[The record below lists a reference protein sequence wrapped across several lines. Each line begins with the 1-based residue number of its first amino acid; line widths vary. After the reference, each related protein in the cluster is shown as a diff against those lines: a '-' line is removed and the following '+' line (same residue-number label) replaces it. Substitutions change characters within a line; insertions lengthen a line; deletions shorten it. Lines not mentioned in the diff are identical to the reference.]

1 MEESDSRIP
10 ASSSTMRMC
19 GLGGIVSGEGNVSAK
34 GQSAQNCEFA
44 NASRPCAYWMRFG
57 PHPRLRTAAGRSGP
71 LGRRS
76 GQDLGR
82 GQLENE
88 AGTDRGV
95 VLDAE
100 AAAVFGDDAGGD
112 GQPESGAA
120 VLGREVRK
128 EELVLVLWGNAVA
141 GVGDNDFYKVGL
153 GLGTGRDGDVANGGG
168 FQSFGGVVNQVDDHR
183 SDELRV
189 GPDGGRLQ
197 GEGSVEGDAVEAV
210 RKDLDRFTDDGVDV
224 GGFELRRREAH

>member
-19 GLGGIVSGEGNVSAK
+19 GLGGMVSGERYVSAK
-34 GQSAQNCEFA
+34 GQSAQNREFA
-44 NASRPCAYWMRFG
+44 KASGHSSAYPTRFR
-57 PHPRLRTAAGRSGP
+57 PHPLLRAAAGRSGP
-71 LGRRS
+71 LGWRS

-128 EELVLVLWGNAVA
+128 EELVLVLWGNTVA

-153 GLGTGRDGDVANGGG
+153 GLGTGGDGDVANGGG
-168 FQSFGGVVNQVDDHR
+168 FQGFGSVVNQVDDHR

-189 GPDGGRLQ
+189 GPDGGRL
-197 GEGSVEGDAVEAV
+197 
-210 RKDLDRFTDDGVDV
+210 
-224 GGFELRRREAH
+224 